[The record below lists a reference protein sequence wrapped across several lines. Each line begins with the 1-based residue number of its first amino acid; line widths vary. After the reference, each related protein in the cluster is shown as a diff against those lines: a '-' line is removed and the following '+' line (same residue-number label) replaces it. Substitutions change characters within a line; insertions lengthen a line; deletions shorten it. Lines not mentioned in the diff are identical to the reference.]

1 VRQNRIGSASA
12 LRRHLLPAFVAL
24 GLCSVIPVAFAQ
36 TSLRGLLEYSATD
49 HSLELKTADGS
60 YLIKPYSSNIIETTF
75 IPQGQNDDGGS
86 HAVVMQAAAVATNV
100 VDQGDDFDYI
110 TPGITVHVHKVPLQI
125 SYSYHGRELVAEKDV
140 FVKTDEGERI
150 SFTLDDNEALYGG
163 GARALGLNRRG
174 NKLHLYNK
182 AHYGYETHSELMNY
196 TMPLVLSSKL
206 YALHFDNPQV
216 GNLDLDSKRN
226 NTLSYDT
233 LGGRMTYQVIAADDW
248 LGLVDNYTQLTG
260 RQPLIPRWA
269 LGNFASRF
277 GYHTEAEARDV
288 VQRYRTEHIP
298 LDAIVFDLYWFGKD
312 IKGTLGNLAF
322 DADNFPQPQQMI
334 ADFRKQGV
342 KTVLVTEPFILTTS
356 KRWQEAVDKK
366 ILATDKDGQ
375 PYTYDFYFGH
385 TGLIDLFQQPA
396 RDWFWNV
403 YKGYI
408 NAGVA
413 GWWGDLGEPEVH
425 PADLQHA
432 SGTADQVH
440 NIYGHEWAKL
450 VADGYHKDFPQ
461 QRPFILMRSGYSG
474 SQRFGLIPW
483 SGDVN
488 RSWGGLQSQP
498 EIALEMGMQGVG
510 YMHSDLGGFANPNLD
525 DELYARWLQYGVFQ
539 PIFRPHAQEEV
550 ASEPVFRAAKPKALA
565 KQAIELRYRMLP
577 YNYTLAFDNNQTGAP
592 LMRPLLFAEPHND
605 KLQSDVESYMW
616 GDAFLVT
623 PIVSPAV
630 TTKEIYFPA
639 GSDWI
644 DFYSDKVHAGGGTET
659 IAVTPEHIPVFVKA
673 GSFVPLA
680 KLVQTTD
687 DYMTSAFEL
696 HYYHDAHVAQST
708 GKLYDDDGKTP
719 DAFEKGDYQVLH
731 FASSYAGKTLTLK
744 LQAEIGKQQQAAPRQ
759 IAVTVH
765 GIAKHPQRVAIAGHV
780 VAYRWDAQHKLLHVP
795 VQWGGQADLSVEMQ
809 LADLK

>member
-1 VRQNRIGSASA
+1 MRIQIGKGNA
-12 LRRHLLPAFVAL
+12 LRRRLLPALVAL
-24 GLCSVIPVAFAQ
+24 SLSGLMSTTYAQ
-36 TSLRGLLEYSATD
+36 TATRVVQSFTATER
-49 HSLELKTADGS
+49 SLELKTTDGA
-60 YLIKPYSSNIIETTF
+60 YLIKPYSGNIVETSF
-75 IPQGQNDDGGS
+75 VPQGQAEDTAS
-86 HAVVMQAAAVATNV
+86 HAVVMQPANVATNIV
-100 VDQGDDFDYI
+100 EHGDSFDYV
-110 TPGITVHVHKVPLQI
+110 TPGIVVHVHKNPLQI
-125 SYSYHGRELVAEKDV
+125 SYSYHGRDLVAEKDV
-140 FVKTDEGERI
+140 FAKTADSERI
-150 SFTLDDNEALYGG
+150 SFTLDDSEALYGG

-174 NKLHLYNK
+174 NKLRLYNK

-206 YALHFDNPQV
+206 YALHFDNPEV
-216 GNLDLDSKRN
+216 GNLDLDSQRN
-226 NTLSYDT
+226 DTLAYDT

-248 LGLVDNYTQLTG
+248 LSLVDNYTQLTG

-277 GYHTEAEARDV
+277 GYHSEQQARDV
-288 VQRYRTEHIP
+288 VQRYRDEHIP

-334 ADFRKQGV
+334 TDFRKEGV
-342 KTVLVTEPFILTTS
+342 KTVLVTEPFVLTTS
-356 KRWQEAVDKK
+356 SRWQEAVDKK

-396 RDWFWNV
+396 RDWFWNI

-425 PADLQHA
+425 PSDLQHA
-432 SGTADQVH
+432 TGSADQVH

-450 VADGYHKDFPQ
+450 LADGYRKDFPQ

-550 ASEPVFRAAKPKALA
+550 ASEPVFRADKPKALA
-565 KQAIELRYRMLP
+565 KAAIELRYRMLP
-577 YNYTLAFDNNQTGAP
+577 YNYTLAFDNHESGAP

-605 KLQSDVESYMW
+605 KLQADAESYLW

-630 TTKEIYFPA
+630 TSKEIYFPA
-639 GSDWI
+639 GSDWF
-644 DFYSDKVHAGGGTET
+644 DFYSDKVYAGGSTET
-659 IAVTPEHIPVFVKA
+659 VAVTPEHIPVFVKA

-687 DYMTSAFEL
+687 DYATSSIEL
-696 HYYHDAHVAQST
+696 HYYHDAGVARSS

-719 DAFEKGDYQVLH
+719 DAFEKGDYQTLH
-731 FASSYAGKTLTLK
+731 FTSNYAGKILTLN
-744 LQAEIGKQQQAAPRQ
+744 LHAEIGKQQH
-759 IAVTVH
+759 AVSRRIMLTMH
-765 GIAKHPQRVAIAGHV
+765 GIAKRPQAVAIAGRAV
-780 VAYRWDAQHKLLHVP
+780 TYRWDAQHKLLHVP
-795 VQWGGQADLSVEMQ
+795 VQWDEQSDLSV
-809 LADLK
+809 ATKLK